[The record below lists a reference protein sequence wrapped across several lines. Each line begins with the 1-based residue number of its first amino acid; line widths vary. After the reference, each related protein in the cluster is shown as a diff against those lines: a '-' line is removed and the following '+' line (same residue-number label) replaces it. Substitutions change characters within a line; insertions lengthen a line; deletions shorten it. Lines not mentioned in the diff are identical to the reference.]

1 MHCFEIRT
9 ANVDYFVGEDP
20 LFGTKD
26 PTKITMPPQE
36 TGIGSH
42 LAKSW
47 ETAIR
52 QALMPV
58 TPQGN
63 SSSVPAPARKK
74 TYNDIFFRKSN
85 YSKFT
90 SVSQVF

>member
-1 MHCFEIRT
+1 MLTLIIIYKPVIPDVMHCFEIRT
-9 ANVDYFVGEDP
+9 ANLDYFVGEDP
-20 LFGTKD
+20 LFGIKD
-26 PTKITMPPQE
+26 PTKINMPQQQE

-63 SSSVPAPARKK
+63 SSGVPVPARK
-74 TYNDIFFRKSN
+74 NEDILP
-85 YSKFT
+85 
-90 SVSQVF
+90 

>member
-1 MHCFEIRT
+1 MTLHFLNSNGMFFPVFNIPDVMHCFELRT
-9 ANVDYFVGEDP
+9 ANLDYFVGEDP

-63 SSSVPAPARKK
+63 SSSVPGPARKK
-74 TYNDIFFRKSN
+74 T
-85 YSKFT
+85 
-90 SVSQVF
+90 

>member
-9 ANVDYFVGEDP
+9 ANLDYFVGEDP

-63 SSSVPAPARKK
+63 SSSVPVPARKK
-74 TYNDIFFRKSN
+74 T
-85 YSKFT
+85 
-90 SVSQVF
+90 